1 MSASLEVYEQWM
13 TVTVIF
19 RCSVSPVVMSSVTDG
34 LMATTGMVVNDLL
47 SGVTAGV
54 SSGSIVPTDLS
65 ADRATPMVTNV
76 VPGVIEN
83 AAAVGL
89 VDVPVT
95 SNALI
100 AALHVPMLVSS
111 GGSTVGGAAQ
121 VVGGDVKV
129 GSNPV
134 VQQQQAQQQ
143 PPASIPQ
150 EIATM
155 SEHDLISY
163 INPNCFEQGEHAKE
177 EEGKF
182 D

>member
-1 MSASLEVYEQWM
+1 MASGEKMMNL
-13 TVTVIF
+13 TVIYI
-19 RCSVSPVVMSSVTDG
+19 CSVSPVVMPMSSVTDG
-34 LMATTGMVVNDLL
+34 LMATSGMVVNDLL
-47 SGVTAGV
+47 SGVAAGV

-65 ADRATPMVTNV
+65 VGRTTPMMTNG

-83 AAAVGL
+83 NAAAVRL

-95 SNALI
+95 SDALI
-100 AALHVPMLVSS
+100 AALNVPMLVSS
-111 GGSTVGGAAQ
+111 GNTVGGAPQ
-121 VVGGDVKV
+121 VVGSEVKV
-129 GSNPV
+129 DSNPV
-134 VQQQQAQQQ
+134 VQQQQQAQQQ

-163 INPNCFEQGEHAKE
+163 INPNCFEQGKRWDENE
-177 EEGKF
+177 